1 MNVKSLYKLEF
12 PKVKAL
18 VTHFA
23 LTEGGKEI
31 CEKMEPQVHFEVVD
45 RLQRETADALA
56 MSVKKGRL
64 PLGSLKQVAAII
76 KRVEIGAILSS
87 TEVLNV
93 GSVLKASRTV
103 KNYQRE
109 GDQKEIPYPAID
121 DYFEAI
127 TTHAQVEKEIERCIV
142 GPDQFSDEATPE
154 LYQIRRQMKQ
164 LQNKIKEA
172 LQGIIYSTRYQD
184 MLQDPVITIRRERY
198 CIPIKVEYKT
208 QFKGIVHDQSATGAT
223 VFMEPMTVVELNNEL
238 KSLEAK
244 EQEEIEKILID
255 LTTQIQGIA
264 PYVLT
269 NYTQLVKLDAIFAR
283 AEFSLKYNCRQPRL
297 NTEGRVKLK
306 KARHPLLQV
315 EQVVP
320 IDVEVG
326 DTFSTLL
333 ITGPNTGGKTV
344 TLKTVGLFAVM
355 TACGLQ
361 IPAGEGS
368 EMAIF
373 DEIYADLGDEQSIEQ
388 SLSTFSAHMTN
399 IVSILQNVTPQSL
412 VLLDEVGSGT
422 DPIEGAALAMS
433 ILENLRKGKIR
444 TVATTHYSELK
455 LYALSTEGVENAS
468 CEFDVESL
476 RPTYRLLT
484 GIPGKSN
491 AFAIS
496 MRLGL
501 PSYIIER
508 AKTYLEKENVNMES
522 ILVDLEESKK
532 LAELESERAKEY
544 RAEAERLKEEIA
556 KERKKIDHA
565 RKKILEK
572 AEIKAKEM
580 LKAAELETD
589 KALKEVRAAARKAQ
603 VLIDEKDLQAAKQGM
618 SETIEG
624 QNKKINKIT
633 GRNQKNT
640 PKLKTVAVGEEVLVA
655 SLMQQGTVIEAPDS
669 NGNVVVRL
677 GIMPM
682 KIHIS
687 QLERISE
694 PKEEVTKSKS
704 KNKMPKSAGGVSYNL
719 SKTSTIS
726 TQVDVRGMMVDEA
739 LPIVD
744 KYLDDAYLS
753 GLKQVTI
760 IHGKGTGALRAAVNT
775 MLRRHPHVEGYRPGK
790 YGEGEMGVTVVTI
803 K

>member
-1 MNVKSLYKLEF
+1 MNAKSLYKLEF
-12 PKVKAL
+12 PKVRTL

-23 LTEGGKEI
+23 LTEGGREA
-31 CEKMEPQVHFEVVD
+31 CEKMEPASDFERVD
-45 RLQRETADALA
+45 VLQKETADALN

-64 PLGSLKQVAAII
+64 PLGNIKQVAPII

-87 TEVLNV
+87 SEILNI
-93 GSVLKASRTV
+93 GSVLRASHTI
-103 KNYQRE
+103 KNYQRD
-109 GDQKEIPYPAID
+109 GGQKEVAYPAID
-121 DYFEAI
+121 SYFEAI
-127 TTHAQVEKEIERCIV
+127 TTHSQVEKEIARCIL
-142 GPDQFSDEATPE
+142 GPDQFSDDATPE
-154 LYQIRRQMKQ
+154 LYHIRRQMKQ
-164 LQNKIKEA
+164 TQNKIKEA
-172 LQGIIYSTRYQD
+172 LQGIIYASRYQD
-184 MLQDPVITIRRERY
+184 MLQEPVITTRRERY
-198 CIPIKVEYKT
+198 CVPIKVEYKT
-208 QFKGIVHDQSATGAT
+208 QFKGIVHDQSSTGAT
-223 VFMEPMTVVELNNEL
+223 VFMEPMAVVELNNEL
-238 KSLEAK
+238 KSLEIK
-244 EQEEIEKILID
+244 EQEEIEKVLID
-255 LTTQIQGIA
+255 LTAQIEGIST
-264 PYVLT
+264 YIVT
-269 NYTQLVKLDAIFAR
+269 NYNYLVKLDTIFAR

-306 KARHPLLQV
+306 KARHPLLAV
-315 EQVVP
+315 DQVVP

-373 DEIYADLGDEQSIEQ
+373 DEVYADLGDEQSIEQ
-388 SLSTFSAHMTN
+388 SLSTFSSHMTN
-399 IVSILQNVTPQSL
+399 IVSVLQGVTPRSL

-433 ILENLRKGKIR
+433 ILENLRKGKIC

-476 RPTYRLLT
+476 RPTYRLLI

-496 MRLGL
+496 KRLGL
-501 PSYIIER
+501 PDYIIDR
-508 AKTYLEKENVNMES
+508 AKEYLQKENVNMES
-522 ILVDLEESKK
+522 ILVDLEQSKK
-532 LAELESERAKEY
+532 LAELESQRAKEY
-544 RAEAERLKEEIA
+544 RLEAERLKEEIA
-556 KERKKIDHA
+556 GERKKIEKA

-572 AEIKAKEM
+572 AE
-580 LKAAELETD
+580 LKAREILKSAEMETD
-589 KALKEVRAAARKAQ
+589 KVLKEVRTAARKAQ
-603 VLIDEKDLQAAKQGM
+603 VIIDEKDLQAAKKGM

-624 QNKKINKIT
+624 QTKKINKVT
-633 GRNQKNT
+633 GHSQRPL
-640 PKLKTVAVGEEVLVA
+640 PKLKTVTVGEEVLVT

-682 KIHIS
+682 KIHLS
-687 QLERISE
+687 QLQPVNERQEETTKNKSKGKE
-694 PKEEVTKSKS
+694 PKI
-704 KNKMPKSAGGVSYNL
+704 AGGVSYHL

-760 IHGKGTGALRAAVNT
+760 IHGKGTGALRAAITT
-775 MLRRHPHVEGYRPGK
+775 MLRKHPHVEEHRPGK